1 MEINKVITTEK
12 LLQIMCVLQTT
23 LDINFLIENFS
34 NELQSIIPHEYLSYK
49 NIDDK
54 INVTI
59 GKEAKNKLV
68 VDINLN
74 KRKLGKLTL
83 SRKDEFGESESE
95 KIEYLTTLLQ
105 YPINNILNYREAIA
119 NANIDPITKLNNRM
133 LFNKIIEQEIDFAQ
147 RYNQKLLLMMID
159 LDNFKKVN
167 DEHGHLTGDI
177 LLKSVSD
184 FLRKY
189 FPSIKIAKK

>member
-105 YPINNILNYREAIA
+105 YPINNILN
-119 NANIDPITKLNNRM
+119 
-133 LFNKIIEQEIDFAQ
+133 
-147 RYNQKLLLMMID
+147 
-159 LDNFKKVN
+159 
-167 DEHGHLTGDI
+167 
-177 LLKSVSD
+177 
-184 FLRKY
+184 
-189 FPSIKIAKK
+189 

>member
-133 LFNKIIEQEIDFAQ
+133 LFNKIIEQ
-147 RYNQKLLLMMID
+147 
-159 LDNFKKVN
+159 
-167 DEHGHLTGDI
+167 
-177 LLKSVSD
+177 
-184 FLRKY
+184 
-189 FPSIKIAKK
+189 